1 MSDSLRVVIAGGGS
15 GGHVIPA
22 LAVARVLREQYSAS
36 LRFIGTA
43 RGMETRLVPAAG
55 YPLDLVQVGQLNQA
69 GLRRQI
75 ATLARLPVGILQCV
89 GILREFRPHA
99 VFSVGGYA
107 SGPAMAAAI
116 LTRTP
121 LITYEPNAIPG
132 LANRWAGHRVTAAAI
147 NFPESARYFRNA
159 QLTGVPV
166 RPEFFALPELS
177 TDAPPKLL
185 VFGGS
190 QGSRA
195 LNRSM
200 PQIAGT
206 LLDAIPGLTILHQA
220 GAGNFEETQRAY
232 AESVGGD
239 AALAGRWQVAP
250 FLDDMPAAFAAAS
263 VILCRSG
270 ATTVAELAAA
280 GKPSVLIPFPRAAD
294 DHQTKNA
301 EAFVRAGAAILL
313 REAELNSE
321 TLSKALAGLLAD
333 RARLQEMA
341 QRARTMAHPLAA
353 ATIAAMIQKEQPGR

>member
-1 MSDSLRVVIAGGGS
+1 MAESLRVVIAGGGS

-22 LAVARVLREQYSAS
+22 LAVARVLAEQYGAS

-43 RGMETRLVPAAG
+43 RGMETRLIPAAG

-69 GLRRQI
+69 GLRRQV

-89 GILREFRPHA
+89 GILRRFQPHA

-132 LANRWAGHRVTAAAI
+132 LANRWAGKYVTAAAI
-147 NFPESARYFRNA
+147 NFPESAHYFRNA
-159 QLTGVPV
+159 QVTGVPV
-166 RPEFFALPELS
+166 RREFFDLPGRPP
-177 TDAPPKLL
+177 DAPPHLL

-190 QGSRA
+190 QGSRS
-195 LNRSM
+195 LNRAM
-200 PQIAGT
+200 PPIAAE
-206 LLDAIPGLTILHQA
+206 LLQAVPGLTILHQA
-220 GAGNFEETQRAY
+220 GAANFGETSRAY
-232 AESVGGD
+232 VES
-239 AALAGRWQVAP
+239 LAGDPAADGRWRVAP
-250 FLDDMPAAFAAAS
+250 FLDDMPAAFAKAS

-280 GKPSVLIPFPRAAD
+280 RRPSVLIPFPRAAD

-301 EAFVRAGAAILL
+301 EVFARAGAAILL
-313 REAELNSE
+313 REPELTPALLRQ
-321 TLSKALAGLLAD
+321 TLADVLTHPERLQAMTARAQALA
-333 RARLQEMA
+333 
-341 QRARTMAHPLAA
+341 HSNAA
-353 ATIAAMIQKEQPGR
+353 ETIAAMIEKQKPGR